1 MGKLQANL
9 LYIYSFR
16 NIDPV
21 WAHAQIVVYSSA
33 DSRLTTAFSRHRF
46 YVSVSNS
53 TVYNNHYWKFW
64 ITLNKMAFL
73 SFFFFNVILAPL
85 IVKHVWFF
93 AWYCPFIARIYILN
107 ILYIWAAGLKRENDV
122 MCVQNGHY
130 CVIFMLLLK
139 LIHFKKG
146 VHDGEKCPSYIQY
159 VLVWMERK
167 L

>member
-1 MGKLQANL
+1 MPGSVVYGADFIMGKLQANL

-73 SFFFFNVILAPL
+73 SFFLCYTASPHCQTRLIFGVILSL
-85 IVKHVWFF
+85 
-93 AWYCPFIARIYILN
+93 YCKD
-107 ILYIWAAGLKRENDV
+107 LYIKYTVYMSSGTEEGKWCYVRTKRS
-122 MCVQNGHY
+122 
-130 CVIFMLLLK
+130 LLRYFYALAQVNS
-139 LIHFKKG
+139 FQKG
-146 VHDGEKCPSYIQY
+146 CAWRGKMS
-159 VLVWMERK
+159 
-167 L
+167 